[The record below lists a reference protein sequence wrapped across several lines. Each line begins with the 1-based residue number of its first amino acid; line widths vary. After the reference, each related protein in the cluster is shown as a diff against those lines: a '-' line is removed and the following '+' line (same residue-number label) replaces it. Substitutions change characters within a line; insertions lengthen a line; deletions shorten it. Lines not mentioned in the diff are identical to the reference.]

1 MDFKIT
7 DEQRL
12 IRKAARDFSTK
23 ELAPNVREWE
33 ETHTFSRQAFEKMGE
48 LDFTGLYVPEQYGG
62 TEVGRLTA
70 ALVFEELAKGCF
82 ATAVYV
88 SVHNMVANL
97 IYSYGNEDQRDR
109 FVKPLASGE
118 KLGAYS
124 LTEAEAGSDA
134 AALTTR
140 AEKVDGGYV
149 LNGTKLYV
157 TSGGVAD
164 IYAVMVRTDES
175 QKQRGIS
182 AVIVEKGT
190 PGFAFGPHEAKMGLN
205 SSPTTELNFNDCF
218 IPEANL
224 LGEEGQ
230 GLKFAL
236 GALNGGRVNIGAS
249 AVGLAQQSFDYAL
262 SYAHKRQQFGR
273 AIVSFQALQFLFA
286 DMATEIEASRLMVY
300 RAASLMD
307 RGEPAV
313 MEAAMG
319 KMLATDTAMRVT
331 TDCVQVLGGYGYMK
345 SYPVEM
351 YMRSAKIGQI
361 FEGTNQIQRV
371 VIGRELTKFKGRKR
385 PDPY

>member
-1 MDFKIT
+1 MDFKLT

-12 IRKAARDFSTK
+12 IRKAARDFSFK
-23 ELAPNVREWE
+23 ELSPNAREWE
-33 ETHTFSRQAFEKMGE
+33 ETHTFSRKVFDKMGE
-48 LDFTGLYVPEQYGG
+48 LDFTGLYVPEEYGG
-62 TEVGRLTA
+62 TDVGRLTA
-70 ALVFEELAKGCF
+70 VLVFEELAKGCF
-82 ATAVYV
+82 ATAVYL

-97 IYSYGNEDQRDR
+97 IYRYGNEDQRER
-109 FVKPLASGE
+109 FAKPLALGE

-124 LTEAEAGSDA
+124 LTEGDAGSDA
-134 AALTTR
+134 AALSAR
-140 AEKVDGGYV
+140 AEKVDGGYK

-164 IYAVMVRTDES
+164 IYAVMMRTDET

-190 PGFAFGPHEAKMGLN
+190 PGLTFGPHESKMGLN
-205 SSPTTELNFNDCF
+205 ASPTTELIFNDCF
-218 IPEANL
+218 IPDANL
-224 LGEEGQ
+224 LGEEGR
-230 GLKFAL
+230 GFNFAL
-236 GALNGGRVNIGAS
+236 TALNGGRVNIGAS
-249 AVGLAQQSFDYAL
+249 AVGLAQQAFDYAL

-286 DMATEIEASRLMVY
+286 DMATEIEAARLMIY

-313 MEAAMG
+313 QEAAMA
-319 KMLATDTAMRVT
+319 KLLATDTAMRVT
-331 TDCVQVLGGYGYMK
+331 TDAVQVLGGYGYMK

-351 YMRSAKIGQI
+351 YMRFAKIGQI

-371 VIGRELTKFKGRKR
+371 VIGRELTKYKGRKR
-385 PDPY
+385 PDSY

>member
-1 MDFKIT
+1 MDFKLT

-12 IRKAARDFSTK
+12 IRKAARDFSFK
-23 ELAPNVREWE
+23 ELAPNAREWE
-33 ETHTFSRQAFEKMGE
+33 ETHTFSREIFDKMGE
-48 LDFTGLYVPEQYGG
+48 LDFAGLYVPEEYGG
-62 TEVGRLTA
+62 TDVGRLTA

-82 ATAVYV
+82 ATAVYL

-97 IYSYGNEDQRDR
+97 IYRYGSEEQRER
-109 FVKPLASGE
+109 FVKPLALGE

-124 LTEAEAGSDA
+124 LTEGDAGSDA
-134 AALTTR
+134 AALSAR
-140 AEKVDGGYV
+140 AEKVDGGYK

-164 IYAVMVRTDES
+164 IYAVMMRTDES

-190 PGFAFGPHEAKMGLN
+190 PGLSFGPHESKMGLN
-205 SSPTTELNFNDCF
+205 ASPTTELTFNDCF
-218 IPEANL
+218 IPDENL
-224 LGEEGQ
+224 LGQEGR
-230 GLKFAL
+230 GFNFAL
-236 GALNGGRVNIGAS
+236 TALNGGRINIGAS
-249 AVGLAQQSFDYAL
+249 AVGLAQQAFDYAL
-262 SYAHKRQQFGR
+262 TYAHKRQQFGR

-286 DMATEIEASRLMVY
+286 DLATEIESARLMIY

-307 RGEPAV
+307 GGEPAV
-313 MEAAMG
+313 MEAAMA
-319 KMLATDTAMRVT
+319 KMLATDMAMRVT
-331 TDCVQVLGGYGYMK
+331 TEAVQVLGGYGYMK

-371 VIGRELTKFKGRKR
+371 VIGRELLRYKGRKR
-385 PDPY
+385 PDSC